1 MDAVDGSTM
10 LRTEFKGQMIHDA
23 CASLHPQGSE
33 NLDSLHSQ
41 GRPHLCVISR
51 GRLDQDHQRGR
62 FRQGLAVDLLSFND
76 GDPPKLVLFHPD
88 NLVLICK
95 HASLDIMG

>member
-1 MDAVDGSTM
+1 MMRVLPCIRKVLKT
-10 LRTEFKGQMIHDA
+10 
-23 CASLHPQGSE
+23 
-33 NLDSLHSQ
+33 LHSQ

-51 GRLDQDHQRGR
+51 GQLDQDHQRGR

-76 GDPPKLVLFHPD
+76 GDPPKLVLFHRD

-95 HASLDIMG
+95 HTSCDMMG